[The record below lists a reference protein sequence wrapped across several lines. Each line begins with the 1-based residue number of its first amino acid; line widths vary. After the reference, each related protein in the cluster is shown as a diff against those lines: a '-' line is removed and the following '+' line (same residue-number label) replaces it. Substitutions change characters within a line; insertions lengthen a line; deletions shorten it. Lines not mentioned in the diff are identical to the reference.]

1 MASAEA
7 GEGWRPFPCH
17 GIIVPY
23 AMKIAR
29 NKSARAL
36 LIASAAALA
45 AAIGLLWVVV
55 ARETGRRDLV
65 LEYEAFRA
73 SSAALDEYRRDQS
86 FAPEGD
92 AKVRGFGLYQLDG
105 TAFFRYGTAP
115 ETMSTIEALH
125 LRRQSDRP
133 SELPGMSVTFSE
145 DGASLRLIRFS
156 GMQASGRAGNL
167 GVGLGMGMGRGRA
180 MQQASPETPPASP
193 PSPSNPPAPAA
204 MPGMQQPMG
213 GSYIVWMDY
222 SVGGFSR
229 ERAQLFIV
237 AGVISLMLL
246 GLYAVL
252 IRVSRRNENLKAREA
267 ETRELVQLGEAART
281 LVHEIKNPLGIMRIQ
296 TAKIRRASG
305 TPEGTAEGEGE
316 ALQAKRAVQLAEAA
330 DSIDGE
336 IVRLSGLADRIREFL
351 KPGPVHLRHVELG
364 RFLETFGERYRDL
377 GEAGVELNLELPA
390 SGEAWVKADEEKLF
404 GALDNI
410 MRNAIEAAEAQPV
423 GERSVALRLERRD
436 ASWVI
441 AVMDSGAG
449 IDPESEGRIFDP
461 FFTTKEKGSG
471 IGLALSKRYVESFGG
486 RLAYEG
492 RSPLGG
498 AAFSIAIGQEKAP
511 PA

>member
-1 MASAEA
+1 MNGA
-7 GEGWRPFPCH
+7 
-17 GIIVPY
+17 
-23 AMKIAR
+23 K
-29 NKSARAL
+29 NKSARAV

-73 SSAALDEYRRDQS
+73 SSAAFDEYRRDQS
-86 FAPEGD
+86 FAPEAD
-92 AKVRGFGLYQLDG
+92 AKIRGFGLYLLDG

-115 ETMSTIEALH
+115 ETMSTIEALRF
-125 LRRQSDRP
+125 RRQSDRP

-156 GMQASGRAGNL
+156 GMQSAGRAGTP
-167 GVGLGMGMGRGRA
+167 GAGQGMGMGRGRA
-180 MQQASPETPPASP
+180 MQPALPEAAAA
-193 PSPSNPPAPAA
+193 NPPAQSAVPSPAA
-204 MPGMQQPMG
+204 IPGMQQSMG

-222 SVGGFSR
+222 SVEGFTR

-237 AGVISLMLL
+237 AGIISLMLV

-252 IRVSRRNENLKAREA
+252 IQVSRRNENLKAREA

-305 TPEGTAEGEGE
+305 TAGHPIEAEGESQSLRE
-316 ALQAKRAVQLAEAA
+316 KRAGQLAEAA

-336 IVRLSGLADRIREFL
+336 IARLSGLADRIREFL
-351 KPGPVHLRHVELG
+351 KPGHIQLKALELG
-364 RFLETFGERYRDL
+364 RFLETFGERFRDL

-390 SGEAWVKADEEKLF
+390 GDAAWVSADEEKLF

-410 MRNAIEAAEAQPV
+410 LRNAIEAAEAQPV
-423 GERSVALRLERRD
+423 GERSIALRLERRD
-436 ASWVI
+436 ASWAI
-441 AVMDSGAG
+441 TVMDSGAG
-449 IDPESEGRIFDP
+449 IDTVSERRIFDP

-486 RLAYEG
+486 RLVYEG
-492 RSPLGG
+492 RSHLGG
-498 AAFSIAIGQEKAP
+498 AAFSILIGQEKAP

>member
-1 MASAEA
+1 
-7 GEGWRPFPCH
+7 
-17 GIIVPY
+17 
-23 AMKIAR
+23 MKIGR
-29 NKSARAL
+29 NKSARAV

-73 SSAALDEYRRDQS
+73 SSAALDEFRRDQS
-86 FAPEGD
+86 FTPEGD

-167 GVGLGMGMGRGRA
+167 GMGMGKGRA
-180 MQQASPETPPASP
+180 MQQPSPQTPPASP
-193 PSPSNPPAPAA
+193 PSPSNPPAPEL

-222 SVGGFSR
+222 SVEGFSR

-237 AGVISLMLL
+237 AGLISLMLL

-252 IRVSRRNENLKAREA
+252 VRVSRRNENLKAREA

-305 TPEGTAEGEGE
+305 TSGPPAEGEGE
-316 ALQAKRAVQLAEAA
+316 ALQAKRALQLAEAA

-351 KPGPVHLRHVELG
+351 KPGPVHLKHIELM
-364 RFLETFGERYRDL
+364 RFLEAFGERYRDL

-410 MRNAIEAAEAQPV
+410 MRNAIEAAEARPV
-423 GERSVALRLERRD
+423 GERSIEFRLESRD
-436 ASWVI
+436 AFWVI

>member
-1 MASAEA
+1 
-7 GEGWRPFPCH
+7 
-17 GIIVPY
+17 
-23 AMKIAR
+23 MKIAWNR
-29 NKSARAL
+29 SARAFL
-36 LIASAAALA
+36 VASAAVLA
-45 AAIGLLWVVV
+45 VAIGLLWVVV

-86 FAPEGD
+86 FSPEND
-92 AKVRGFGLYQLDG
+92 AKIRGFGLYQLDG
-105 TAFFRYGTAP
+105 TAFLRYGSAP
-115 ETMSTIEALH
+115 ETMSTNEALRQ
-125 LRRQSDRP
+125 RRQSDRP
-133 SELPGMSVTFSE
+133 SELPGVSVTFSD

-156 GMQASGRAGNL
+156 GIQAAGRAGTP
-167 GVGLGMGMGRGRA
+167 GQGLGMGMGRGRN
-180 MQQASPETPPASP
+180 MQAPPETQLASP
-193 PSPSNPPAPAA
+193 PAPSNPPAPPA
-204 MPGMQQPMG
+204 MQGMQQAMG

-222 SVGGFSR
+222 SIEGFSR

-252 IRVSRRNENLKAREA
+252 IRILRRNEDLKAREA

-305 TPEGTAEGEGE
+305 AAGLAEEGEGR
-316 ALQAKRAVQLAEAA
+316 AIRAKQTMQLAEAA
-330 DSIDGE
+330 DSIDDE

-351 KPGPVHLRHVELG
+351 KPGPLNIRALELG
-364 RFLETFGERYRDL
+364 RFLKTFGERYRDL
-377 GEAGVELNLELPA
+377 GEAGVELDLELPP
-390 SGEAWVKADEEKLF
+390 GEAAWASADEEKLF

-410 MRNAIEAAEAQPV
+410 MRNAIEAAELQPV
-423 GERSVALRLERRD
+423 GDRRIALRLERRD

-441 AVMDSGAG
+441 TVMDSGAG
-449 IDPESEGRIFDP
+449 IDPESAGRIFDP

-498 AAFSIAIGQEKAP
+498 AAFSITIGQEKAP